1 MTKTYKALLYWTP
14 SLNQDATPFF
24 TASELITEAK
34 DHCTQTGE
42 EDEKKIVSVDDAIRY
57 LEDQGWFPI
66 KKTTQHFKEEEIEEI
81 D

>member
-1 MTKTYKALLYWTP
+1 MAKTYKAILYWTS
-14 SLNQDATPFF
+14 SLAPDATPFF

-42 EDEKKIVSVDDAIRY
+42 EDEKDIVSIDDAVHY
-57 LEDQGWFPI
+57 LEVQGWFPI
-66 KKTTQHFKEEEIEEI
+66 KKTTQYFKEEEIEEI

>member
-24 TASELITEAK
+24 TESELIAEARN
-34 DHCTQTGE
+34 HCTQTGE
-42 EDEKKIVSVDDAIRY
+42 EDEKNIVSVDDAIRC
-57 LEDQGWFPI
+57 LEEQGWFPI
-66 KKTTQHFKEEEIEEI
+66 KKTTQYFKEEEIEEI